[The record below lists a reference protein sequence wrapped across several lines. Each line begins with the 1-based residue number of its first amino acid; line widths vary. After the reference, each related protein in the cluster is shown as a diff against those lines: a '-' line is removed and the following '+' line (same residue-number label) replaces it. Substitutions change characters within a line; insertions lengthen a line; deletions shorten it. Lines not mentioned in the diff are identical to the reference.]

1 MPPVRITGK
10 RRLRAALSLALPA
23 ALVFGVLVAT
33 DALPWWQAAL
43 GWLATAALS
52 AILLR
57 AYLARLRAAIEII
70 ATKPSAG
77 DIDPRTDVLGMG
89 AILRRMQRA
98 LANKEE
104 AIARL
109 GREGDT
115 ILDSLPDAVLLID
128 RELVIRR
135 GNKAAL
141 RLFDENIV
149 GRALTAVL
157 RGPELLDA
165 VGLAVREAKRGE
177 IEIDLAGR
185 NRAVELRANIEPLPR
200 HAGDETWAILA
211 LHDQTERK
219 RTERLRADFVANA
232 SHELRTPLSALVGF
246 IETLSS
252 GAADDAATR
261 NRFLTIMDE
270 QADRM
275 ARLVGDLLSLSRIEM
290 GEHDQPTDRIELVDL
305 AHSTVEALQLK
316 AQARG
321 ISLTLKVETGLPP
334 ALGDEDELAQLI
346 QNLVDNAIKYS
357 RPNTKVEIALSR
369 AGTPPSMV
377 KAAPHGVV
385 QIAVKDQGEGIPRE
399 HLPRL
404 TERFYRVDAAR
415 SRALGGTGLG
425 LAIVKHI
432 VNHHRGL
439 LSIDSALGEGSTFAV
454 LIPAAGP
461 ERAGPGLMGGQR
473 GPAGRAG

>member
-1 MPPVRITGK
+1 MPPKRITGK
-10 RRLRAALSLALPA
+10 RRLRVALSLALPA
-23 ALVFGVLVAT
+23 ALVFGVLGAS
-33 DALPWWQAAL
+33 DALPWWQAVL

-70 ATKPSAG
+70 ATKPSAD

-89 AILRRMQRA
+89 AILRLMQRA
-98 LANKEE
+98 LANKDG

-109 GREGDT
+109 EREGDT

-128 RELVIRR
+128 RELMIRR

-141 RLFDENIV
+141 RLFDINIV
-149 GRALTAVL
+149 GRGLTAVL

-177 IEIDLAGR
+177 IEIELAGR
-185 NRAVELRANIEPLPR
+185 GWAIELRANIEPLPR

-232 SHELRTPLSALVGF
+232 SHELRTPLSTLVGF
-246 IETLSS
+246 IKTLSS

-275 ARLVGDLLSLSRIEM
+275 ARLVGDLMSLSRIEM
-290 GEHDQPTDRIELVDL
+290 GESDQPTDRIELADL

-321 ISLTLKVETGLPP
+321 ISLTLKIETGLPP
-334 ALGDEDELAQLI
+334 VLGDEDELAQLI

-357 RPNTKVEIALSR
+357 RPNTTVEIALTR
-369 AGTPPSMV
+369 TETPPSMA
-377 KAAPHGVV
+377 KAAPHGVLR
-385 QIAVKDQGEGIPRE
+385 IAVKDQGKGIPRE

-415 SRALGGTGLG
+415 SHALGGTGLG

-432 VNHHRGL
+432 TNHHRGL
-439 LSIDSALGEGSTFAV
+439 LSIDSTLGEGSTFAV
-454 LIPAAGP
+454 QIPAANP
-461 ERAGPGLMGGQR
+461 NDARSLLSPR
-473 GPAGRAG
+473 SSRTN

>member
-1 MPPVRITGK
+1 MPPKRITGK
-10 RRLRAALSLALPA
+10 RRLRVALSLALPA
-23 ALVFGVLVAT
+23 ALVFGVLGAS
-33 DALPWWQAAL
+33 DALPWWQAVL

-70 ATKPSAG
+70 ATKPSAD

-89 AILRRMQRA
+89 AILRLMQRA
-98 LANKEE
+98 LANKDG

-128 RELVIRR
+128 RELMIRR

-141 RLFDENIV
+141 RLFDINIV
-149 GRALTAVL
+149 GRGLTAVL

-177 IEIDLAGR
+177 IEIELAGR
-185 NRAVELRANIEPLPR
+185 GWAIELRANIEPLPR

-246 IETLSS
+246 IKTLSS

-290 GEHDQPTDRIELVDL
+290 GESDQPTDRIELADL

-321 ISLTLKVETGLPP
+321 ISLTLTIETGLPP
-334 ALGDEDELAQLI
+334 VLGDEDELAQLAPKI
-346 QNLVDNAIKYS
+346 NDQAS
-357 RPNTKVEIALSR
+357 RLEKNTQKLQLLRSDIREKFGEMESLNERMLSLHR
-369 AGTPPSMV
+369 CSTHKPPP
-377 KAAPHGVV
+377 AACACP
-385 QIAVKDQGEGIPRE
+385 
-399 HLPRL
+399 
-404 TERFYRVDAAR
+404 
-415 SRALGGTGLG
+415 
-425 LAIVKHI
+425 
-432 VNHHRGL
+432 VNHSL
-439 LSIDSALGEGSTFAV
+439 LQSA
-454 LIPAAGP
+454 
-461 ERAGPGLMGGQR
+461 Q
-473 GPAGRAG
+473 

>member
-1 MPPVRITGK
+1 MAAERIRGK

-23 ALVFGVLVAT
+23 AVVFAVLVAT
-33 DALPWWQAAL
+33 GSLSWWAATL
-43 GWLATAALS
+43 GWFTTATLS

-57 AYLARLRAAIEII
+57 AYLARLRAAIESI
-70 ATKPSAG
+70 AINPGTG
-77 DIDPRTDVLGMG
+77 DIDPRADVLGMG

-115 ILDSLPDAVLLID
+115 ILDSLPDAILLID

-135 GNKAAL
+135 GNRAAM
-141 RLFDENIV
+141 RLFDEGIV
-149 GRALTAVL
+149 GRGLAAVL
-157 RGPELLDA
+157 RDPDLLDA
-165 VGLAVREAKRGE
+165 VGLAVQEAKRSE
-177 IEIDLAGR
+177 IEIELSGR
-185 NRAVELRANIEPLPR
+185 RTVELRANVEPLPR
-200 HAGDETWAILA
+200 HTGDETWAILA

-252 GAADDAATR
+252 GAAENTATR

-290 GEHDQPTDRIELVDL
+290 HEHDQPTDRVELADL

-321 ISLTLKVETGLPP
+321 IALTLKIDPGLPP
-334 ALGDEDELAQLI
+334 ALGDEDELAQLV

-357 RPNTKVEIALSR
+357 RPNTTVEIALTR
-369 AGTPPSMV
+369 TETPPPMA
-377 KAAPHGVV
+377 KAAPHGTLR
-385 QIAVKDQGEGIPRE
+385 IAVKDQGEGIPRE

-404 TERFYRVDAAR
+404 TERFYRIDAAR

-439 LSIDSALGEGSTFAV
+439 LSIDSMLGEGSTFAV
-454 LIPAAGP
+454 QVPAANPDEG
-461 ERAGPGLMGGQR
+461 RIPGLLSR
-473 GPAGRAG
+473 RPPGRPG

>member
-1 MPPVRITGK
+1 MPAERITGK

-23 ALVFGVLVAT
+23 AFVFAVLAAT
-33 DALPWWQAAL
+33 GFLPWGVAAL
-43 GWLATAALS
+43 GWLATAVLS

-57 AYLARLRAAIEII
+57 AYLARLRAAIENI
-70 ATKPSAG
+70 ATKPGAG
-77 DIDPRTDVLGMG
+77 DIDPRADVLGMG

-141 RLFDENIV
+141 RLFDEGIV
-149 GRALTAVL
+149 GRDLAAVL

-165 VGLAVREAKRGE
+165 VGLAVQEAKRGE
-177 IEIDLAGR
+177 IEIELSGR
-185 NRAVELRANIEPLPR
+185 RAMELRANIEPLPR

-270 QADRM
+270 QAERM

-290 GEHDQPTDRIELVDL
+290 GEHDQPTDRVELADL
-305 AHSTVEALQLK
+305 AHSTAEALQLK

-321 ISLTLKVETGLPP
+321 IALTLKIETGLPP
-334 ALGDEDELAQLI
+334 ALGDEDELAQLL

-357 RPNTKVEIALSR
+357 RPNATVEIALTR
-369 AGTPPSMV
+369 TDTPPSMA
-377 KAAPHGVV
+377 KAAPHGTLR
-385 QIAVKDQGEGIPRE
+385 IAVKDQGEGIPRE

-439 LSIDSALGEGSTFAV
+439 LSIDSALGEGSTFSV
-454 LIPAAGP
+454 QIPAANP
-461 ERAGPGLMGGQR
+461 DPRVPGLLGHR
-473 GPAGRAG
+473 ALNRPA

>member
-1 MPPVRITGK
+1 MAAVRIIGK

-23 ALVFGVLVAT
+23 ALVFGVLGAT
-33 DALPWWQAAL
+33 DTLPWWQAVL

-52 AILLR
+52 AVLLR

-70 ATKPSAG
+70 ATKPSTG
-77 DIDPRTDVLGMG
+77 DVDPRTDVLGMG

-141 RLFDENIV
+141 RLFDEGIV
-149 GRALTAVL
+149 GRGLAAVL

-177 IEIDLAGR
+177 IEFELAGR
-185 NRAVELRANIEPLPR
+185 NRAVELRANVEPLPR

-252 GAADDAATR
+252 GAADDPATR

-290 GEHDQPTDRIELVDL
+290 HEHDQPTDRVELIDL

-321 ISLTLKVETGLPP
+321 ISLTLKIETGLPP

-357 RPNTKVEIALSR
+357 RPNTKVEIALTR
-369 AGTPPSMV
+369 TETPPAMA
-377 KAAPHGVV
+377 KAAPYGVLR
-385 QIAVKDQGEGIPRE
+385 IAVKDQGEGIPRE

-432 VNHHRGL
+432 INHHRGL

-454 LIPAAGP
+454 QIPAANP
-461 ERAGPGLMGGQR
+461 DDPRAPGLLSQR
-473 GPAGRAG
+473 SGRTS

>member
-1 MPPVRITGK
+1 
-10 RRLRAALSLALPA
+10 
-23 ALVFGVLVAT
+23 
-33 DALPWWQAAL
+33 
-43 GWLATAALS
+43 
-52 AILLR
+52 
-57 AYLARLRAAIEII
+57 
-70 ATKPSAG
+70 
-77 DIDPRTDVLGMG
+77 
-89 AILRRMQRA
+89 
-98 LANKEE
+98 
-104 AIARL
+104 
-109 GREGDT
+109 
-115 ILDSLPDAVLLID
+115 
-128 RELVIRR
+128 
-135 GNKAAL
+135 
-141 RLFDENIV
+141 
-149 GRALTAVL
+149 
-157 RGPELLDA
+157 
-165 VGLAVREAKRGE
+165 
-177 IEIDLAGR
+177 
-185 NRAVELRANIEPLPR
+185 
-200 HAGDETWAILA
+200 LA

-321 ISLTLKVETGLPP
+321 ISLTLKVEAGLPP

-357 RPNTKVEIALSR
+357 RPNTKVEIALAR
-369 AGTPPSMV
+369 TETPPSMA
-377 KAAPHGVV
+377 KAAPHGVLR
-385 QIAVKDQGEGIPRE
+385 IAVKDQGEGIPRE

-432 VNHHRGL
+432 INHHRGL
-439 LSIDSALGEGSTFAV
+439 LSIDSTLGEGSTFAV
-454 LIPAAGP
+454 QIPAANPNDTRGLLSQ
-461 ERAGPGLMGGQR
+461 RPGRTG
-473 GPAGRAG
+473 